1 MEAPAVVYQILLGGK
16 DLLFVAGY
24 LRLYPPQSRKIFRSV
39 ELEERG
45 GIERPPSPPAM
56 RRAKLAEGCQYHDN
70 QLFERSVQRK
80 EYSGVNEDEASCQR
94 LL

>member
-16 DLLFVAGY
+16 DLLLVPGY
-24 LRLYPPQSRKIFRSV
+24 LRLYPPQSRAIPRSV
-39 ELEERG
+39 ELEETE
-45 GIERPPSPPAM
+45 GIERPPCPPAM
-56 RRAKLAEGCQYHDN
+56 GREELAQGCQYHDN
-70 QLFERSVQRK
+70 QLFERSVQWK